1 MKVLL
6 NGLMA
11 ENTLDIGIKVNS
23 MAEVSISMQKDKR
36 NTESGNMEKELD
48 GLKTEVKD
56 ILIFYS

>member
-1 MKVLL
+1 
-6 NGLMA
+6 MA